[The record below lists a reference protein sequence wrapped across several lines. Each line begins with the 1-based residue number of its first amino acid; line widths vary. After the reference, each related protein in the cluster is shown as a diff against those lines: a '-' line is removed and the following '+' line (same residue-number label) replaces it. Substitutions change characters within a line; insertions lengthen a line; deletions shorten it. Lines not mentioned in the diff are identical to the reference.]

1 MEVNLIVETLKF
13 LVLGMS
19 TVFMFLALM
28 VVVLELQ
35 AKIILKY
42 FSSQKESVSADNS
55 TQELLQKDNFSV
67 VAAIAASIRSY
78 KKIKIVKRAK

>member
-1 MEVNLIVETLKF
+1 MEVNLIVEAFKF

-35 AKIILKY
+35 AKIILTY
-42 FSSQKESVSADNS
+42 FPPKEENVHNS
-55 TQELLQKDNFSV
+55 TLELSQKDNFTV

-78 KKIKIVKRAK
+78 KKKSKQ

>member
-28 VVVLELQ
+28 VVVLEIQ
-35 AKIILKY
+35 AKLILKY
-42 FSSQKESVSADNS
+42 FPPKQESVSVGNS
-55 TQELLQKDNFSV
+55 TPELSQKDNFSV

-78 KKIKIVKRAK
+78 NKKTKQ

>member
-1 MEVNLIVETLKF
+1 MEVNLIVESLKF

-19 TVFMFLALM
+19 TVFMFLVLM

-42 FSSQKESVSADNS
+42 FPPKEVSVHNS
-55 TQELLQKDNFSV
+55 TQELSQKDNFTV
-67 VAAIAASIRSY
+67 VAAIAASIQSY
-78 KKIKIVKRAK
+78 KKKSNQ

>member
-42 FSSQKESVSADNS
+42 FPPQKESVSVGNS
-55 TQELLQKDNFSV
+55 IPELSQKNNFAV

-78 KKIKIVKRAK
+78 NKKSKQ

>member
-35 AKIILKY
+35 AKIIMKY
-42 FSSQKESVSADNS
+42 FPPPKENSLVSNS
-55 TQELLQKDNFSV
+55 TQELFQKGNFSV

-78 KKIKIVKRAK
+78 KKKSK

>member
-1 MEVNLIVETLKF
+1 MEVNLIVEAFKF

-35 AKIILKY
+35 AKIILTY
-42 FSSQKESVSADNS
+42 FPPKQESIHHN
-55 TQELLQKDNFSV
+55 TQELSRKDNFTV
-67 VAAIAASIRSY
+67 VAAIAASIQSY
-78 KKIKIVKRAK
+78 KKKSKQ